1 MPKFSQISFR
11 IDQDTREAFKAKL
24 VAEGSDMSKV
34 LNRLVRQFIAGSATT
49 ELQTTVSDE
58 NGSSLLDRPQN
69 LHRLDTLE
77 RSVLSMLDTAGLAN
91 QIALL
96 EIRLTAAIKVLE
108 HQMLSSSRPHEG
120 SEAQKLYFQSILTA
134 ISNVETQ
141 LAAIEKELANDAEKR
156 QQTHTSDDEQVVAKL
171 LANIKAAVAEQIAQQ
186 SVPLSE
192 IAQKITDQQVEHQ
205 AQLAQVEARIATQ
218 IEAYQAQVARLIP
231 KMSSAQQQKDSA
243 PTDSPTSAA
252 SSQANQATGKS
263 QGNKASSP
271 QVGKITAESDKT
283 VATESAPSAQQ
294 GKKTKDKQ
302 EEGQSSASPPLTNN
316 GYALTDDGYVVING
330 VRKKLLLPNEAHEVA
345 KKHGFKKDS
354 KAFGKLSPSPLDPKV
369 YRPYGLGIIPEL
381 RGTSGSRKAWYYEL

>member
-1 MPKFSQISFR
+1 MPEFSQISFR

-58 NGSSLLDRPQN
+58 NASSLLDRPQN

-108 HQMLSSSRPHEG
+108 HQILSSSRPHEG
-120 SEAQKLYFQSILTA
+120 SEAQKLYFQSILTG
-134 ISNVETQ
+134 ISTVETQ
-141 LAAIEKELANDAEKR
+141 LAAIEKELANDVEKW
-156 QQTHTSDDEQVVAKL
+156 QQAHISDDEQIVAKL

-192 IAQKITDQQVEHQ
+192 IAQKITDQQVQHQ

-252 SSQANQATGKS
+252 LSQANQATGEP

-271 QVGKITAESDKT
+271 QVGKRTAESNKT
-283 VATESAPSAQQ
+283 VSTKSSPSAQRSQ
-294 GKKTKDKQ
+294 KPKEVKQ
-302 EEGQSSASPPLTNN
+302 ETGQPPASPTLTE
-316 GYALTDDGYVVING
+316 DGYVVIDG
-330 VRKKLLLPNEAHEVA
+330 VHKKLLQPGEALKVA
-345 KKHGFKKDS
+345 KRHGFEKDH
-354 KAFGKLSPSPLDPKV
+354 KAFGKLSPSTPRFQGVSPV
-369 YRPYGLGIIPEL
+369 WTRNH
-381 RGTSGSRKAWYYEL
+381 SRA